1 MFVSIALCE
10 AWSCLNYSANTV
22 IFTDGVP
29 PLLKHWG
36 AGTLPV
42 SPGGLSLLLG
52 KSWRRTAVIP
62 PWGPSALDWK
72 CWWVRRKRE
81 GTLVPCFCPSLNPG
95 SKLRCDLPWSSKGQ
109 VTSLTMCFRDY
120 QYYHSVRGM
129 EEEFQYSVR
138 LKQLLV
144 LVPPNIHWDLDIVER
159 QSKKPCILW
168 GQGNLIGNTEKS
180 QSLLFL
186 RLISKLPLIYQNYP
200 LKSCIY
206 PHMSHQSRRKEYGSN
221 PLQDSPLQAFS
232 LPNFESLF
240 LNSNR

>member
-120 QYYHSVRGM
+120 QYHHSVRGM

-144 LVPPNIHWDLDIVER
+144 LVPPNIQRFRH
-159 QSKKPCILW
+159 
-168 GQGNLIGNTEKS
+168 
-180 QSLLFL
+180 
-186 RLISKLPLIYQNYP
+186 
-200 LKSCIY
+200 
-206 PHMSHQSRRKEYGSN
+206 RRKAVQKT
-221 PLQDSPLQAFS
+221 LHS
-232 LPNFESLF
+232 LRTRK
-240 LNSNR
+240 SNRKYWEVSEPTLPEAYI